1 MLCCLGQGVTFPLGL
16 CLQLFR
22 LGPGLCKDLVCF
34 GLCLRLQGVPVDRP
48 HRSQIVIG
56 GCLRSLKHMVQFQS
70 GLCNGPGTVQ
80 MDLPLFQ
87 FGGQIC
93 IFGFELIFALLE
105 RKDDLDQFSAAHMP
119 QFTVCHNGT
128 SVSKALQG
136 RYGPCCAKK
145 RFSYRNSTK
154 LRTSIHTAFYQTK
167 CNKTITK
174 MALQWVFKKYFL
186 KIAHKIPQAAQKEH
200 PARKTGCS
208 FCGRM
213 FTS

>member
-1 MLCCLGQGVTFPLGL
+1 
-16 CLQLFR
+16 
-22 LGPGLCKDLVCF
+22 
-34 GLCLRLQGVPVDRP
+34 
-48 HRSQIVIG
+48 
-56 GCLRSLKHMVQFQS
+56 
-70 GLCNGPGTVQ
+70 

-145 RFSYRNSTK
+145 RFSYRNSSK
-154 LRTSIHTAFYQTK
+154 LRTSIHKAIHKAFYQTE

-174 MALQWVFKKYFL
+174 MTLQWVFKKYFL

-200 PARKTGCS
+200 PARKAGCS

>member
-1 MLCCLGQGVTFPLGL
+1 M
-16 CLQLFR
+16 
-22 LGPGLCKDLVCF
+22 
-34 GLCLRLQGVPVDRP
+34 
-48 HRSQIVIG
+48 
-56 GCLRSLKHMVQFQS
+56 RSLKHMVQFQS
-70 GLCNGPGTVQ
+70 GLCNGPGIVQ

-136 RYGPCCAKK
+136 RYGPCYAKK
-145 RFSYRNSTK
+145 RFSYRNSSK
-154 LRTSIHTAFYQTK
+154 LRTSIHKAIHKAFYQTK
-167 CNKTITK
+167 CNKTVTK